1 MRFAVS
7 AALVALAVSASAAQL
22 SGDARAALP
31 RDIQQLV
38 MVDYRAMQNSDSAMQ
53 LRDKVMPPDLKQFDD
68 ALRRSGINDNHDV
81 DSLAFALYR
90 VNGSADQIETVG
102 IAQGQFDIDGLV
114 ANFRK
119 QRVKPTVIRSNRVYP
134 MGKTG
139 MVLSFID
146 PSTMVFGSSTAVKQ
160 ALDSRDGLSPNVLT
174 NGPIMDAMRTVE
186 SEPLW
191 SILDEKGTQ
200 TMMRQILGE
209 AGSVAD
215 FDSVRK
221 RLQGSWYTMNFQH
234 GVKFDLT
241 IATGDSFAAATVSS
255 LLNAA
260 VVYRKMSG
268 SDSEKAALAS
278 TDITSNAGQL
288 QVHFATTDSEF
299 HSLLQSTLFQSMVR

>member
-1 MRFAVS
+1 
-7 AALVALAVSASAAQL
+7 
-22 SGDARAALP
+22 
-31 RDIQQLV
+31 
-38 MVDYRAMQNSDSAMQ
+38 
-53 LRDKVMPPDLKQFDD
+53 
-68 ALRRSGINDNHDV
+68 
-81 DSLAFALYR
+81 
-90 VNGSADQIETVG
+90 
-102 IAQGQFDIDGLV
+102 
-114 ANFRK
+114 
-119 QRVKPTVIRSNRVYP
+119 
-134 MGKTG
+134 

-160 ALDSRDGLSPNVLT
+160 ALDSRDGLSPSVLT

>member
-7 AALVALAVSASAAQL
+7 AAFLALTVSASAAQL

-38 MVDYRAMQNSDSAMQ
+38 MVDYRAMQNSTSAME
-53 LRDKVMPPDLKQFDD
+53 LRDRVMPPDLKQFDD
-68 ALRRSGINDNHDV
+68 ALRKSGINDNHDV

-119 QRVKPTVIRSNRVYP
+119 DRIKPTLVRTNKVYP

-146 PSTMVFGSSTAVKQ
+146 PSTMVFGSTQAVKQ
-160 ALDSRDGLSPNVLT
+160 ALDSRDGLAPNVLT
-174 NGPIMDAMRTVE
+174 NGTIMDAMHTVE

-215 FDSVRK
+215 YDSVRK

-268 SDSEKAALAS
+268 SDSEKAALQS
-278 TDITSNAGQL
+278 TDITSNSGQL
-288 QVHFATTDSEF
+288 QVHFATTDSDF
-299 HSLLQSTLFQSMVR
+299 NNLLKSSLFQSMVR

>member
-7 AALVALAVSASAAQL
+7 AAFLALTVSASAAQL

-38 MVDYRAMQNSDSAMQ
+38 MVDYRAMQNSTSAME
-53 LRDKVMPPDLKQFDD
+53 LRDRVMPPDLKQFDD
-68 ALRRSGINDNHDV
+68 ALRKSGINDNHDV

-119 QRVKPTVIRSNRVYP
+119 DRIKPTLVRTNKVYP

-146 PSTMVFGSSTAVKQ
+146 PSTMVFGSTQAVKQ
-160 ALDSRDGLSPNVLT
+160 ALDSRDGLAPNVLT
-174 NGPIMDAMRTVE
+174 NGTIMDAMHTVE

-215 FDSVRK
+215 YDSVRK

-234 GVKFDLT
+234 GVRFDLT

-268 SDSEKAALAS
+268 SDSEKAALQS
-278 TDITSNAGQL
+278 TDITSNSGQL
-288 QVHFATTDSEF
+288 QVHFATTDSDF
-299 HSLLQSTLFQSMVR
+299 NNLLKSSLFQSMVR